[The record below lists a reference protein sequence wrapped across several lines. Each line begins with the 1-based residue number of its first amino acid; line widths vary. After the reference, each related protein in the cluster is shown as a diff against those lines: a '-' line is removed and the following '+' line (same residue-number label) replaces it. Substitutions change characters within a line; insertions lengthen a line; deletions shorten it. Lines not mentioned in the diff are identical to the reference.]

1 MAKFVF
7 FEQSLIILS
16 VLSVW
21 TASCFMPT
29 DKRHFAKTESNS
41 NQLYGGGYDSD
52 ANELWHRLAAI
63 YGQQG
68 DETIEGED
76 EEEPRGGES
85 ESEQFK
91 RQQLGMFE
99 DNFAD
104 SPAYRAVKRGR
115 HTMNCHRFKTF
126 GQGYSGLC

>member
-1 MAKFVF
+1 
-7 FEQSLIILS
+7 
-16 VLSVW
+16 
-21 TASCFMPT
+21 MPT

-41 NQLYGGGYDSD
+41 NQLYGGGHDSD

-68 DETIEGED
+68 DEMIEGED

-104 SPAYRAVKRGR
+104 SPAYRAVS
-115 HTMNCHRFKTF
+115 N
-126 GQGYSGLC
+126 LN